1 MIMKRILFVTV
12 FLMMTGQIMAQ
23 GFEGFYEH
31 STDIHLIKSSPGYT
45 SFGFQ
50 FASGNVGRWKMSIE
64 YTTLAVPDIAITATL
79 NTLTGKHP
87 DKSPFTNLW
96 GSLAVGVNIISTDK
110 IIVSA
115 GGNITDY
122 QMNDDVD
129 ESAFY
134 TAGTYA
140 RFDYLIND
148 KFMLRVRNYLS
159 KSFKNGSTI
168 TDMSNPQEGLSP
180 LFIRTGAEVMYTNR
194 FVAGIELINATNYPG
209 VSANRFNLRF
219 GYRLG

>member
-1 MIMKRILFVTV
+1 MKTLLFITAFLFMTV
-12 FLMMTGQIMAQ
+12 QVMSQ
-23 GFEGFYEH
+23 GFEDFYEH
-31 STDIHLIKSSPGYT
+31 STDVHIIKSAPGYT

-50 FASGNVGRWKMSIE
+50 FSSGNVGMWKLSIE
-64 YTTLAVPDIAITATL
+64 YTTLAVPDIAIIATL

-96 GSLAVGVNIISTDK
+96 GSLALGVNVIATNK

-122 QMNDDVD
+122 QMNVDVD

-134 TAGTYA
+134 TAGTYV
-140 RFDYLIND
+140 RLDYLIND
-148 KFMLRVRNYLS
+148 KLMLRVRNYLS

-168 TDMSNPQEGLSP
+168 IDMSNPVEGLRP
-180 LFIRTGAEVMYTNR
+180 LFIRTGAEVIYTNR
-194 FVAGIELINATNYPG
+194 FVAGIEFINATNFPG

>member
-1 MIMKRILFVTV
+1 MKTLLFITAFLFMTV
-12 FLMMTGQIMAQ
+12 QVMSQ
-23 GFEGFYEH
+23 GFEDFYEH
-31 STDIHLIKSSPGYT
+31 STDVHIIKSAPGYT

-50 FASGNVGRWKMSIE
+50 FASGNVGMWKLSIE
-64 YTTLAVPDIAITATL
+64 YTTLAVPDIAIIATL

-96 GSLAVGVNIISTDK
+96 GSLALGVNVIATNK

-122 QMNDDVD
+122 QMNVDVD

-134 TAGTYA
+134 TAGTYV
-140 RFDYLIND
+140 RLDYLIND
-148 KFMLRVRNYLS
+148 KLMLRVRNYLS

-168 TDMSNPQEGLSP
+168 IDMSNPVEGLRP
-180 LFIRTGAEVMYTNR
+180 LFIRTGAEVIYTNR
-194 FVAGIELINATNYPG
+194 FVAAIEFINATNYLG

>member
-1 MIMKRILFVTV
+1 MKTLLFITAFLFMTV
-12 FLMMTGQIMAQ
+12 QVMSQ
-23 GFEGFYEH
+23 GFEDFYEH
-31 STDIHLIKSSPGYT
+31 STDVHIIKSAPGYT

-50 FASGNVGRWKMSIE
+50 FASGNVGMWKLSIE
-64 YTTLAVPDIAITATL
+64 YTTLAVPDIAIIATL

-96 GSLAVGVNIISTDK
+96 GSLALGVNVIATNK

-122 QMNDDVD
+122 QMNVDVD

-134 TAGTYA
+134 TAGTYV
-140 RFDYLIND
+140 RLDYLIND
-148 KFMLRVRNYLS
+148 KLMLRVRNYLS

-168 TDMSNPQEGLSP
+168 IDMSNPVEGLRP
-180 LFIRTGAEVMYTNR
+180 LFIRTGAEVIYTNR
-194 FVAGIELINATNYPG
+194 FVAGMEFINATNYPG